1 VSHREQLCN
10 WQPEPVLQV
19 LAQVLPQQGQMVQ
32 ELALLD
38 RVVFRFPLQIDQ
50 PEQTLVHRQLE
61 H

>member
-1 VSHREQLCN
+1 V
-10 WQPEPVLQV
+10 PVLQVLAQV

>member
-1 VSHREQLCN
+1 V
-10 WQPEPVLQV
+10 PVLQV
-19 LAQVLPQQGQMVQ
+19 PVLESQQEPTVQ

-38 RVVFRFPLQIDQ
+38 REVFRFPLQIDQ

>member
-10 WQPEPVLQV
+10 WQPVPVLQV
-19 LAQVLPQQGQMVQ
+19 LAQVLPQQEPTVQ

-38 RVVFRFPLQIDQ
+38 REVFRFPLQIDQ